1 MSFCPELKKA
11 ANTGDAIQRMKHIAK
26 FLIAPNFINPTICGC
41 RIPINPI
48 LGETYQ
54 REMADGTKFYAE

>member
-1 MSFCPELKKA
+1 MSFAIELKKA
-11 ANTGDAIQRMKHIAK
+11 SQTKDPIQRMKHLIK
-26 FLIAPNFINPTICGC
+26 FLIAPNFINPTLCGA

-54 REMADGTKFYAE
+54 REMPDGTKLYME